1 MVGPGLPA
9 VNAGDFEAKLMAHV
23 FDAVVE
29 AEAAER
35 SPEFELI
42 AFATAREAAVA
53 VGTEV
58 RDEHP
63 RVGISAQR
71 AGPTKLVSPAPK
83 RLEVQQLQHVR
94 KRDLSTNGSEVD
106 SRHRSSHCFALAS
119 GEEGADFFGP
129 GGGSRRAR
137 WAR

>member
-9 VNAGDFEAKLMAHV
+9 VNAGDFEPKLMAQI
-23 FDAVVE
+23 FDAIVE
-29 AEAAER
+29 AKAAEHR
-35 SPEFELI
+35 PEFQLI
-42 AFATAREAAVA
+42 SLATAREAAVA
-53 VGTEV
+53 VGAEV

-63 RVGISAQR
+63 RVGVSAQR

-106 SRHRSSHCFALAS
+106 SRHRSGHLFALAS
-119 GEEGADFFGP
+119 DGEGDGFFGP